1 MNNNNKTLI
10 FIDPLG
16 ILFIYVLTRYLKEI
30 VHTQKTLLI
39 MYVYSQLLQ
48 RILVCIFVTDIT
60 NVG

>member
-16 ILFIYVLTRYLKEI
+16 YLKEI